1 MKDLVVNLYSDY
13 GKYINA
19 FRAFP
24 YINDGLKISE
34 KRLLYSLYLIARD
47 KFQKSAKIIG
57 HCIGNYHPHGESGL
71 YGALVQMVNNRHVD
85 GQGNF
90 GCNIG
95 VQNDPPA
102 AMRYTEVRMNKD
114 ILKDCFEYI
123 KFVEFEALELDE
135 EPINLPVILPIC
147 LLGKIET
154 QGMGFGYRCI
164 FPCYKKEDLIKR
176 LYWLITKKGN
186 EPIIKPYTKNKVLS
200 SNKDLKQLLTTGK
213 AKIEFQ
219 SIYKIVDNKTIL
231 IKSIPPGRSFQ
242 SVLNKLKNELNNQ
255 IIGWLDNSTTETE
268 IYIKILKPRMIKIEQ
283 LEKRISDVLKSSITY
298 ECHVYNEDR
307 KIQLIS
313 IDDFLLRI
321 YKRYINYNKLY
332 FENEKTKIE
341 NQIKKLL
348 LIEKIKPLL
357 RQYLKGDHNID
368 EIIKEISSKLTIEQK
383 SIKEIFEKYNI
394 KKLFTIKTDKD
405 ELEKKKKSIQQIL
418 DNIIEYIW
426 KEKYLRKS

>member
-47 KFQKSAKIIG
+47 RFQKSAKIIG

-71 YGALVQMVNNRHVD
+71 YGALVQMVNNGHID

-90 GCNIG
+90 GCNFG

-102 AMRYTEVRMNKD
+102 AMRYTEVKMNKD

-123 KFVEFEALELDE
+123 KYVKFEALELEE
-135 EPINLPVILPIC
+135 EPVNLPVLLPLC
-147 LLGKIET
+147 LLGKLET

-176 LYWLITKKGN
+176 LYWLITKKDK
-186 EPIIKPYTKNKVLS
+186 EPIIKPYTNCNILSKNE
-200 SNKDLKQLLTTGK
+200 DLKLLLTTGK
-213 AKIEFQ
+213 AKILYQ
-219 SIYKIVDNKTIL
+219 GKYKVIDNKTIV
-231 IKSIPPGRSFQ
+231 INSIPPSKTFQ
-242 SVLNKLKNELNNQ
+242 TILSKFKNELNNQ
-255 IIGWLDNSTTETE
+255 IIGWLDNSTTKTE
-268 IYIKILKPRMIKIEQ
+268 IYIKILKPRMIKIDILEQ
-283 LEKRISDVLKSSITY
+283 KLSEILKGSVTY
-298 ECHVYNEDR
+298 ECNVYNEDR

-313 IDDFLLRI
+313 VDEFLLRI
-321 YKRYINYNKLY
+321 YKRYINYNKMF
-332 FENEKTKIE
+332 FENEISKI
-341 NQIKKLL
+341 NKQIQELL

-357 RQYLKGDHNID
+357 KNYLKGDFSID
-368 EIIKEISSKLTIEQK
+368 IIIKEIADKLKKEQK

-394 KKLFTIKTDKD
+394 KKLFTIKIDKED
-405 ELEKKKKSIQQIL
+405 LENKKRNVQNIL
-418 DNIIEYIW
+418 DHLIEYIW
-426 KEKYLRKS
+426 KEKYLNI